1 MSIKSSEF
9 LMSNSDINKCP
20 KENIPEYPFIGRSN
34 VGKSSL
40 INFICNKKNLAKT
53 SRKPG
58 KTELINH
65 FKINKSWY
73 LVDLPGYGYSVSSK
87 SKKIQFQKIISNY
100 FKKRKQIILTFILI
114 DIRHEPQKIDLEF
127 MKWLNNIKIPFSL
140 IFTKSDKITDK
151 KKNENINFYKKTLEN
166 FWEEIPP
173 LFITSSSKKEGKK
186 ELTNYID
193 KLNEEFKKNKLF
205 F

>member
-127 MKWLNNIKIPFSL
+127 MKWLNSIKIPFSL
-140 IFTKSDKITDK
+140 IFTKSDKITD
-151 KKNENINFYKKTLEN
+151 F
-166 FWEEIPP
+166 
-173 LFITSSSKKEGKK
+173 
-186 ELTNYID
+186 
-193 KLNEEFKKNKLF
+193 LNAQNHCN
-205 F
+205 

>member
-127 MKWLNNIKIPFSL
+127 MKWLNSIKIPFSL
-140 IFTKSDKITDK
+140 THEWSRIFQ
-151 KKNENINFYKKTLEN
+151 Y
-166 FWEEIPP
+166 
-173 LFITSSSKKEGKK
+173 
-186 ELTNYID
+186 
-193 KLNEEFKKNKLF
+193 
-205 F
+205 